1 MNLVIDVGNTR
12 VKVALFEEN
21 SLLTS
26 DSFELK
32 EIFLQL
38 KNIGENNK
46 IDQAIISSVANILIL
61 ILKILKV
68 YFD

>member
-12 VKVALFEEN
+12 VKVALFETN

-32 EIFLQL
+32 EIFLKL

-46 IDQAIISSVANILIL
+46 IDQAIISSVANISDID
-61 ILKILKV
+61 LKKIESL
-68 YFD
+68 

>member
-32 EIFLQL
+32 EIFIRL
-38 KNIGENNK
+38 KN
-46 IDQAIISSVANILIL
+46 VF
-61 ILKILKV
+61 LKL
-68 YFD
+68 YL